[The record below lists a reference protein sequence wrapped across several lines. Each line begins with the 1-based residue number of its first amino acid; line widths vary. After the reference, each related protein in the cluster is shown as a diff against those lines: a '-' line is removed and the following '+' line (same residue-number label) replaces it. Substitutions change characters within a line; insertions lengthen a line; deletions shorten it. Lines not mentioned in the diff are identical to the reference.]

1 MAKKIQIDIEVNG
14 KMQKATVSAKKLRDA
29 LGGVEDASDRVGKS
43 ARETDRNIKGTAQ
56 ASSNA
61 TKNFSKMSQGM
72 GGLVGA
78 YASLAASLFAVSA
91 AFNFLKSAGE
101 LKSLRAGQIAY
112 ASSTGVA
119 INTLTEDI
127 IRATDSQIAFR
138 DAAQAAAIGSAAGL
152 NADQLTRLGK
162 AAADASQILGRDVTD
177 SFNRLVRG
185 ATKAEPELLDELGI
199 ILRLDDASQKYATSL
214 GINATELTTFQKQQ
228 AVTNDILTQAEEKYG
243 RILDIVG
250 RSPNQYAQL
259 QKAFDD
265 IIMSVKEVVDM
276 VAGPLA
282 KVLQETPALAV
293 ASLGVLLSG
302 PLKALGLSF
311 TGIAESAKESAAAQ
325 KIFYRSVRD
334 EVKLASKSA
343 QDYRK
348 DLRALANVG
357 IADGAK
363 AGFLTTLSRGK
374 DLGGAELARFK
385 SAVKAAENNVNSSG
399 VIIKGAFT
407 GMKIHMVRE
416 MSEAYAAMNAAQ
428 DSTLRKTELFA
439 MRSKAAIA
447 GISATVKGLAAG
459 IAGIFSRILSI
470 ASYGALAFTGYSMYK
485 EFTAGPLTDQ
495 EKELQANAEAT
506 EAFRE
511 RLVDLNKEFEKFAE
525 IQMELGKTQGVSAYG
540 NLSGLFGGQ
549 NPAQTKRM
557 LTDLKELGKVQE
569 SMVQN
574 AKEAEFID
582 TAARV
587 AGGVGFLATAS
598 AGVGLGAAVGSIVPG
613 IGTAIGAALGA
624 GVAAVGSLV
633 ASDVFVQPL
642 LDEVRQAG
650 KLPDDLTG
658 GDSQARAARNQQRD
672 ETEKRLLQLRDG
684 ILAVQESSGA
694 AYAPVTEFLEAIDQ
708 ILTSDVITTEM
719 IEQFEKAKEGALNFS
734 DSMTG
739 ADLAIKTANDS
750 LAQFLANTAKLTPAQ
765 QLVEQLAEAD
775 KELTFKLGGT
785 FTDPEEKDKLQ
796 AQQALIRAQLE
807 SAKVIATFEERKKD
821 IQLEINSRRMR
832 LLGDESDADKARL
845 NFHNKM
851 LDLTLRRRL
860 IELDILRLEEA
871 RNLLLRKNPDKKGG
885 TADLNMK
892 RELDRL
898 RTSVELITAEMED
911 TSRSLQINLSKIGPD
926 SLRIENDRLK
936 SQQKILALQ
945 KQGVDAERQL
955 LNLRKQADDREIN
968 AALREER
975 LRNPFYYLTEDNRRA
990 QMELDAAR
998 RQHRGEIQQIEKE
1011 RDQKIAAI
1019 QGAQLAAGRAI
1030 QDQRRSDMGPGSD
1043 YDTDSKREARNAQL
1057 NAEIAAGAVAS
1068 KEQQEAALAYADE
1081 AKAAA
1086 DERLK
1091 QLEAE
1096 VIFTNELFIQYENLA
1111 RSFEEGMVDAFAGI
1125 IDGSKSAKEAFQ
1137 DFFKM
1142 MMQEAARA
1150 IAKLLVMEALTQSMS
1165 FFGLGSGG
1173 GAIGKLFGFGRY
1185 GGIMEPPKARYGG
1198 ILEGYSAGGIAR
1210 GSDAGHLAM
1219 LHGTEAVVPLP
1230 NGRSI
1235 PVELQGG
1242 GSQTNNVSVNV
1253 NIENSGRSSVDME
1266 GQDPSAFAKS
1276 ITNAVQ
1282 REIQNQKRPGGL
1294 LSPYGGR

>member
-14 KMQKATVSAKKLRDA
+14 KMQKATVSAKKLRSA
-29 LGGVEDASDRVGKS
+29 LSGVEDASDRVGKS

-311 TGIAESAKESAAAQ
+311 TGIAESAKESATAQ

-459 IAGIFSRILSI
+459 IAGIFSRVLSI

-587 AGGVGFLATAS
+587 AGGAGFLATAG
-598 AGVGLGAAVGSIVPG
+598 AGMGFGAA
-613 IGTAIGAALGA
+613 IGGLAGPIGMAIGGVLGA

-633 ASDVFVQPL
+633 ASDMFIQPL
-642 LDEVRQAG
+642 LDEVREAG

-658 GDSQARAARNQQRD
+658 GDSQARAARNQQRE

-694 AYAPVTEFLEAIDQ
+694 AYAPVTEFLAAIDQ

-719 IEQFEKAKEGALNFS
+719 IEQFESAKEGALNFS
-734 DSMTG
+734 DSMAG
-739 ADLAIKTANDS
+739 ADLAIKTAKDS
-750 LAQFLANTAKLTPAQ
+750 LAQFIANAAKLSPAQ
-765 QLVEQLAEAD
+765 QLLQKLTEAE
-775 KELTFKLGGT
+775 KEIEFKLGGT
-785 FTDPEEKDKLQ
+785 FTNVGEREKLEEQRDLVKFQIAAAEKIAGLERSKRDIAISAKEQTLRLIGDETKEEERRIKFHNDLIALAKQRKLIETDIAALIATQNLTSDSAQKAELQSQIDLLRRELALVFGEIGDRAKQYLNSSQQTNIENLKAQDKVLNISKQ
-796 AQQALIRAQLE
+796 LLDLEKKRLDFAQQMLNLE
-807 SAKVIATFEERKKD
+807 
-821 IQLEINSRRMR
+821 
-832 LLGDESDADKARL
+832 KAR
-845 NFHNKM
+845 
-851 LDLTLRRRL
+851 D
-860 IELDILRLEEA
+860 A
-871 RNLLLRKNPDKKGG
+871 R
-885 TADLNMK
+885 
-892 RELDRL
+892 
-898 RTSVELITAEMED
+898 
-911 TSRSLQINLSKIGPD
+911 
-926 SLRIENDRLK
+926 RIERTL
-936 SQQKILALQ
+936 
-945 KQGVDAERQL
+945 V
-955 LNLRKQADDREIN
+955 
-968 AALREER
+968 EEQ
-975 LRNPFYYLTEDNRRA
+975 LRNPFYYINQDQRRA
-990 QMELDAAR
+990 KMELDAFNSRYEQEKQLIEAR
-998 RQHRGEIQQIEKE
+998 AKQADAALKAEYALLRHRIDITRAEGMANQTLSEGESAGLTSLQRELTTTE
-1011 RDQKIAAI
+1011 TAAR
-1019 QGAQLAAGRAI
+1019 AAAAAGTQAELEQLEHKKFMLESQI
-1030 QDQRRSDMGPGSD
+1030 QLTSM
-1043 YDTDSKREARNAQL
+1043 L
-1057 NAEIAAGAVAS
+1057 
-1068 KEQQEAALAYADE
+1068 QEAVEESAMSMEE
-1081 AKAAA
+1081 A
-1086 DERLK
+1086 
-1091 QLEAE
+1091 
-1096 VIFTNELFIQYENLA
+1096 FTN
-1111 RSFEEGMVDAFAGI
+1111 AFSAI
-1125 IDGSKSAKEAFQ
+1125 IDGSKSGKEAFKALANSMLQ
-1137 DFFKM
+1137 DISRII
-1142 MMQEAARA
+1142 AR
-1150 IAKLLVMEALTQSMS
+1150 LLVQQAIMASMRMLGGL
-1165 FFGLGSGG
+1165 FGGFLG
-1173 GAIGKLFGFGRY
+1173 GANPASVIGPTAAGGHDSIMAMIDGFRY
-1185 GGIMEPPKARYGG
+1185 GGIANK
-1198 ILEGYSAGGIAR
+1198 GYSTGGIAR

-1235 PVELQGG
+1235 PVELSGG
-1242 GSQTNNVSVNV
+1242 GAQTNNVSVNV
-1253 NIENSGRSSVDME
+1253 NVQNDGSAQTTTEGDSREMGR
-1266 GQDPSAFAKS
+1266 AIAA
-1276 ITNAVQ
+1276 AVQ
-1282 REIQNQKRPGGL
+1282 REIQSQKRPGGL
-1294 LSPYGGR
+1294 LSPYGSR

>member
-119 INTLTEDI
+119 INTLTNDI

-214 GINATELTTFQKQQ
+214 GINANELTTFQKQQ
-228 AVTNDILTQAEEKYG
+228 AVTNDILAQAEEKYG

-311 TGIAESAKESAAAQ
+311 SGIAENAKEAAIAQ
-325 KIFYRSVRD
+325 KKFYRAVRD
-334 EVKLASKSA
+334 DVKAASKTTK
-343 QDYRK
+343 DYKK
-348 DLRALANVG
+348 DLQALANVG
-357 IADGAK
+357 MADGAK

-374 DLGGAELARFK
+374 DLSAGELARFK
-385 SAVKAAENNVNSSG
+385 SAVKAAENHVNSSG

-428 DSTLRKTELFA
+428 DNTLRKTELFA
-439 MRSKAAIA
+439 MRSKAAVA
-447 GISATVKGLAAG
+447 GISAAVKGVAAG
-459 IAGIFSRILSI
+459 IAGIFSRTLSMV
-470 ASYGALAFTGYSMYK
+470 SYGALAYTGYSMYQ
-485 EFTAGPLTDQ
+485 EFTAGPLTEQ
-495 EKELQANAEAT
+495 EKQLKKDAEAT
-506 EAFRE
+506 EAFRQ
-511 RLVDLNKEFEKFAE
+511 RLIDLNKEFEKFAE

-540 NLSGLFGGQ
+540 NLSGLFAGQ

-574 AKEAEFID
+574 AKEAEFIN
-582 TAARV
+582 TAAMV
-587 AGGVGFLATAS
+587 AGGAGFLATAG
-598 AGVGLGAAVGSIVPG
+598 AGMGLGAAIGGLGGPVGA
-613 IGTAIGAALGA
+613 AIGAALGA
-624 GVAAVGSLV
+624 GVAAVGSLI
-633 ASDVFVQPL
+633 ASDVFIQPL
-642 LDEVRQAG
+642 LDEAREAG
-650 KLPDDLTG
+650 KLPDELTG
-658 GDSQARAARNQQRD
+658 GDSEARAARNQQRE

-694 AYAPVTEFLEAIDQ
+694 AYEPVTNFLAAIDK

-734 DSMTG
+734 NSMSN
-739 ADLAIKTANDS
+739 ADLAIKTAKDS
-750 LAQFLANTAKLTPAQ
+750 LAQFLANAAKLTPAQ
-765 QLVEQLAEAD
+765 QLVEELRNAD
-775 KELTFKLGGT
+775 EELTFKLSGT
-785 FTDPEEKDKLQ
+785 FTNPEEEDRLRRE
-796 AQQALIRAQLE
+796 QALIRTQLE
-807 SAKVIATFEERKKD
+807 SAEVIAGYEEKRKD
-821 IQLEINSRRMR
+821 IALEIDSKRMR
-832 LLGDESDADKARL
+832 LLGDESEADKARL
-845 NFHNKM
+845 SFHNKM
-851 LDLTLRRRL
+851 LDLTLRRKL
-860 IELDILRLEEA
+860 LELDILRLEQ
-871 RNLLLRKNPDKKGG
+871 
-885 TADLNMK
+885 
-892 RELDRL
+892 
-898 RTSVELITAEMED
+898 
-911 TSRSLQINLSKIGPD
+911 SRSLLNKPGSQADTNMQNEINRLRAALGLIGEEANDAAKSLEINLASIVPESTK
-926 SLRIENDRLK
+926 IENERLK
-936 SQQKILALQ
+936 TQQDILRLQ
-945 KQGVDAERQL
+945 QQGIDAEKQIL
-955 LNLRKQADDREIN
+955 QLRKQADQRQID
-968 AALREER
+968 ATLREQR
-975 LRNPFYYLTEDNRRA
+975 LRNPFYYLTEDNQRA
-990 QMELDAAR
+990 RMELQAAR
-998 RQHRGEIQQIEKE
+998 KQHSAEIAQIEKD
-1011 RDQKIAAI
+1011 RDQKIATI
-1019 QGAQLAAGRAI
+1019 QGAQLAAGTRIQNQRAAMTNPKSEYFTASAA
-1030 QDQRRSDMGPGSD
+1030 DQ
-1043 YDTDSKREARNAQL
+1043 EARNAQL
-1057 NAEIAAGAVAS
+1057 NAQIAAGAVAS
-1068 KEQQEAALAYADE
+1068 KEQQDAALAFADE

-1086 DERLK
+1086 DDRLK

-1111 RSFEEGMVDAFAGI
+1111 RSFEEGMVDAIASM
-1125 IDGSKSAKEAFQ
+1125 IDGTKSAKEAFK

-1142 MMQEAARA
+1142 LMQEAARA
-1150 IAKLLVMEALTQSMS
+1150 IAKLLVMQAITSTMG
-1165 FFGLGSGG
+1165 FFGFPT
-1173 GAIGKLFGFGRY
+1173 GAGPISQLFGS
-1185 GGIMEPPKARYGG
+1185 ARYGG
-1198 ILEGYSAGGIAR
+1198 ILEGYSMGGIAK
-1210 GSDAGHLAM
+1210 GSQAGHLAM

-1235 PVELQGG
+1235 PVELQSG
-1242 GSQTNNVSVNV
+1242 GSQVNNVSVSVNV
-1253 NIENSGRSSVDME
+1253 ENSGRSNTEMQGKGAED
-1266 GQDPSAFAKS
+1266 FAKS
-1276 ITNAVQ
+1276 IANVVQ
-1282 REIQNQKRPGGL
+1282 REIQAQKRPGGL

>member
-29 LGGVEDASDRVGKS
+29 LSGIEDASYRVGKS
-43 ARETDRNIKGTAQ
+43 TRETDRNIKGTAQ

-119 INTLTEDI
+119 INTLTNDI

-162 AAADASQILGRDVTD
+162 VAADASQILGRDVTD

-214 GINATELTTFQKQQ
+214 GINANELTTFQKQQ
-228 AVTNDILTQAEEKYG
+228 AVTNDILAQGEEKYG

-265 IIMSVKEVVDM
+265 IIMSVKDVVDM

-311 TGIAESAKESAAAQ
+311 SGIAENAKEAAVAQ
-325 KIFYRSVRD
+325 KKFYRAVRD
-334 EVKLASKSA
+334 DVKAASKTTN
-343 QDYRK
+343 DYKK
-348 DLRALANVG
+348 DLQALANVG
-357 IADGAK
+357 MADGAK
-363 AGFLTTLSRGK
+363 AGFLTTFSKGK
-374 DLGGAELARFK
+374 DLTGSEVSRFK
-385 SAVKAAENNVNSSG
+385 AAVKAAENHVNSSG
-399 VIIKGAFT
+399 VVIKGAFT

-416 MSEAYAAMNAAQ
+416 MSEAYTAMNAAQ
-428 DSTLRKTELFA
+428 DNTLRKTQLFA
-439 MRSKAAIA
+439 MRSKAAMA
-447 GISATVKGLAAG
+447 GISAAIKGVAAG
-459 IAGIFSRILSI
+459 FAGIFSRTLSLV
-470 ASYGALAFTGYSMYK
+470 SYGALAFTGYSMYK
-485 EFTAGPLTDQ
+485 EFTAGPLTEQ
-495 EKELQANAEAT
+495 EKQLKKDADAT
-506 EAFRE
+506 EAFRQ
-511 RLVDLNKEFEKFAE
+511 RLIDLNKEFEKFAE
-525 IQMELGKTQGVSAYG
+525 IQMELGRTQGVSAYS

-582 TAARV
+582 TAARA
-587 AGGVGFLATAS
+587 AGGAGFLATVG
-598 AGVGLGAAVGSIVPG
+598 AGMGLGAAIGSLASP
-613 IGTAIGAALGA
+613 IGTAIGGILGA
-624 GVAAVGSLV
+624 AVAAVGSLI
-633 ASDVFVQPL
+633 ASDVFIQPL
-642 LDEVRQAG
+642 LDDIREAG

-658 GDSQARAARNQQRD
+658 GDSQARAGRNQQRE

-694 AYAPVTEFLEAIDQ
+694 AYEPVTKFLAAIDE
-708 ILTSDVITTEM
+708 ILTSDVITIEM
-719 IEQFEKAKEGALNFS
+719 IEQFEDAKEGALNFS
-734 DSMTG
+734 NSMAG
-739 ADLAIKTANDS
+739 ADLAIKTAKDS
-750 LAQFLANTAKLTPAQ
+750 LAQFLATAAKLSPAQ
-765 QLVEQLAEAD
+765 QLVENLTKADEA
-775 KELTFKLGGT
+775 LTFKLSGT
-785 FTDPEEKDKLQ
+785 FTNPEEEDRLK
-796 AQQALIRAQLE
+796 AEQALIRTQLD
-807 SAKVIATFEERKKD
+807 SAKVLATFEERRKD
-821 IQLEINSRRMR
+821 IALDIDSKRMR
-832 LLGDESDADKARL
+832 LLGDESDADKARI

-851 LDLTLRRRL
+851 LDLTLRRKL
-860 IELDILRLEEA
+860 IELDILRLEE
-871 RNLLLRKNPDKKGG
+871 
-885 TADLNMK
+885 
-892 RELDRL
+892 
-898 RTSVELITAEMED
+898 
-911 TSRSLQINLSKIGPD
+911 SRSLLNKPGSAADANMEGEINRLRRSLGLISEEASDAAKSLSINLASIVPD
-926 SLRIENDRLK
+926 STKIENDRLK
-936 SQQKILALQ
+936 TQQDILRLQ
-945 KQGVDAERQL
+945 QEGIAAERQIL
-955 LNLRKQADDREIN
+955 QLRKQADQRQID
-968 AALREER
+968 ATLREQR
-975 LRNPFYYLTEDNRRA
+975 LRNPFYYLTEDNQRA
-990 QMELDAAR
+990 KMELQAAR
-998 RQHRGEIQQIEKE
+998 QQHSAEIQQIEKE
-1011 RDQKIAAI
+1011 RDQKIASI
-1019 QGAQLAAGRAI
+1019 QGAQLAAGNRIQNERAEMTNPKSEYFTSA
-1030 QDQRRSDMGPGSD
+1030 SD
-1043 YDTDSKREARNAQL
+1043 REARNAQL
-1057 NAEIAAGAVAS
+1057 NTQIAAGAVAS
-1068 KEQQEAALAYADE
+1068 KEQQDAALAFAEE

-1086 DERLK
+1086 DDRLK
-1091 QLEAE
+1091 QLQAE

-1111 RSFEEGMVDAFAGI
+1111 RSFEDGMVDAIASM
-1125 IDGSKSAKEAFQ
+1125 IDGTKNAKEAFK

-1142 MMQEAARA
+1142 LMQEAARA
-1150 IAKLLVMEALTQSMS
+1150 IAKLLVMQAITSAMG
-1165 FFGLGSGG
+1165 FLGVPT
-1173 GAIGKLFGFGRY
+1173 GAGPIAQLFGFGRY
-1185 GGIMEPPKARYGG
+1185 GGIMEPPKMRYGG
-1198 ILEGYSAGGIAR
+1198 VLDQYSMGGIAK
-1210 GSDAGHLAM
+1210 GSQAGHLAM

-1235 PVELQGG
+1235 PVELSGG

-1253 NIENSGRSSVDME
+1253 NIENSGRANTEMQGNNANE
-1266 GQDPSAFAKS
+1266 FAKS
-1276 ITNAVQ
+1276 IANVVQ

-1294 LSPYGGR
+1294 LSPYGGK